1 MKRYFSLLALTMTG
15 IALWFTLGDGAPLT
29 VFERPAN
36 PVTLTQSYL
45 KQGVMWRYDDD
56 GVREQTLTVGTGVQF
71 TDSPQQHLTGL
82 LFEGADN
89 DGTRWTVVAGAG
101 LLENDGDS
109 LQLYND
115 VEIRETRGLGVLT
128 TPTLSV
134 DLNEQVAI
142 NNSPVTLKLRNS
154 TTTATGLQVNMKTG
168 QARLLS
174 NVETVYEG

>member
-1 MKRYFSLLALTMTG
+1 MTG

-29 VFERPAN
+29 VFERSAN

-56 GVREQTLTVGTGVQF
+56 GAREQTLTVGTGVQF

-89 DGTRWTVVAGAG
+89 DGRRWTLVAGAG
-101 LLENDGDS
+101 LLENNGDS

-115 VEIRETRGLGVLT
+115 VEIREARGLGVLT

>member
-1 MKRYFSLLALTMTG
+1 MTG

-29 VFERPAN
+29 VFERSAN

-56 GVREQTLTVGTGVQF
+56 GAREQTLTVGTGVQF

-89 DGTRWTVVAGAG
+89 DGRRWTVVAGAG
-101 LLENDGDS
+101 LLENNGDS

-115 VEIRETRGLGVLT
+115 VEIREARGLGVLT

>member
-1 MKRYFSLLALTMTG
+1 MTG

-89 DGTRWTVVAGAG
+89 DGRRWTVVAGAG

>member
-1 MKRYFSLLALTMTG
+1 MTG

-142 NNSPVTLKLRNS
+142 NHSPVTLKLRNS

>member
-1 MKRYFSLLALTMTG
+1 MTG

-89 DGTRWTVVAGAG
+89 DGRRWTVVAGAG

-115 VEIRETRGLGVLT
+115 VEIRESRGLGVLT

-142 NNSPVTLKLRNS
+142 NHSPVTLKLRNS

>member
-1 MKRYFSLLALTMTG
+1 MTG

-89 DGTRWTVVAGAG
+89 DGRRWTVVAGAG

-142 NNSPVTLKLRNS
+142 NHSPVTLKLRNS

>member
-1 MKRYFSLLALTMTG
+1 MTG

-56 GVREQTLTVGTGVQF
+56 GAREQTLTVGTGVQF

-89 DGTRWTVVAGAG
+89 DGRRWTVVAGAG
-101 LLENDGDS
+101 LLENNGDS

-115 VEIRETRGLGVLT
+115 VEIREARGLGILT

>member
-1 MKRYFSLLALTMTG
+1 MTG

-89 DGTRWTVVAGAG
+89 DGRRWTVVAGAG

-115 VEIRETRGLGVLT
+115 VEIREARGLGVLT

-174 NVETVYEG
+174 KVETVYEG

>member
-1 MKRYFSLLALTMTG
+1 MTG

-115 VEIRETRGLGVLT
+115 VEIREARGLGVLT

-142 NNSPVTLKLRNS
+142 NHSPVTLKLRNS

>member
-1 MKRYFSLLALTMTG
+1 MTG

-115 VEIRETRGLGVLT
+115 VEIREARGLGILT

>member
-1 MKRYFSLLALTMTG
+1 MTG

-29 VFERPAN
+29 VFERSAN

-89 DGTRWTVVAGAG
+89 DGRRWTVVAGAG

-115 VEIRETRGLGVLT
+115 VEIREARGLGVLT

>member
-1 MKRYFSLLALTMTG
+1 MTG

-89 DGTRWTVVAGAG
+89 DGRRWTVVAGAG

-115 VEIRETRGLGVLT
+115 VEIRESRGLGVLT

>member
-1 MKRYFSLLALTMTG
+1 MTG

-29 VFERPAN
+29 VFERSAN

-56 GVREQTLTVGTGVQF
+56 GAREQTLTVGTGVQF

-89 DGTRWTVVAGAG
+89 DGRRWTVVAGAG
-101 LLENDGDS
+101 LLENNGDS

-115 VEIRETRGLGVLT
+115 VEIREARGLGILT

>member
-1 MKRYFSLLALTMTG
+1 MTG

-89 DGTRWTVVAGAG
+89 DGRRWTVVAGAG

-115 VEIRETRGLGVLT
+115 VEIREARGLGVLT

-142 NNSPVTLKLRNS
+142 NHSPVTLKLRNS